1 MKGVVST
8 PIAEVKKKGAM
19 GILTGTVKGVSG
31 LVVKPTIG
39 LLDFFS
45 QSTNGIKNSTQSV
58 FKLKNDVNKN
68 VGDHKA
74 FHA

>member
-8 PIAEVKKKGAM
+8 PIAEVKKKGAV

-58 FKLKNDVNKN
+58 FKLKNDMNKN
-68 VGDHKA
+68 VEDITTL
-74 FHA
+74 HA